1 MTYDIV
7 HMIGMTWFW
16 WLFWLV
22 LVAAVFF
29 TSRRVSGRHRKPAKD
44 ETTDE
49 MLRRRLDTGEMTT
62 QEYERYKAL
71 LDRDTSSAG

>member
-1 MTYDIV
+1 MIYDIV

-16 WLFWLV
+16 WLFWLA

-29 TSRRVSGRHRKPAKD
+29 VSRRSSGHRGKSAKD

-49 MLRRRLDTGEMTT
+49 MLRRRLDTGQMTT

-71 LDRDTSSAG
+71 LDRDTFH

>member
-1 MTYDIV
+1 MTYIV

-16 WLFWLV
+16 WLFWLA
-22 LVAAVFF
+22 LVAAVYF
-29 TSRRVSGRHRKPAKD
+29 TSRRVSRRRGKRTN

-49 MLRRRLDTGEMTT
+49 MLRRRLETGEMTT

-71 LDRDTSSAG
+71 LQRDTSQ